1 MTREEKD
8 EIIRSVNEK
17 QLKLLSV
24 MKKSDAHASKCSK
37 LGLVFSEEYPEE
49 YQEYVSAR
57 EEYNL
62 NEGYLLQLNL
72 LSVEEECRPIEN
84 LDV

>member
-1 MTREEKD
+1 
-8 EIIRSVNEK
+8 
-17 QLKLLSV
+17 